1 MPGVQLP
8 GPPSGG
14 GFADP
19 SAIAM
24 PTQFLGVNGMITAD
38 VLASDDEYK
47 EVSQM
52 VISKRVHVANLHV
65 VFAHIL
71 GEHPVHALLL
81 LHVSWGLC
89 ARRVWSSYACA

>member
-47 EVSQM
+47 EVSQ
-52 VISKRVHVANLHV
+52 
-65 VFAHIL
+65 
-71 GEHPVHALLL
+71 
-81 LHVSWGLC
+81 W
-89 ARRVWSSYACA
+89 